1 LNTDSRCIVGWSQR
15 SLNTLRSIRGGIV
28 VTDSSQLSVIDPQLQ
43 PQFIQLDVLG
53 AMKVRG
59 TFDDRELLQ
68 SIRQR
73 RIAAFALDPPGLN
86 LQWRGRYFFWPELRD
101 AIAGNYEVVPSA
113 CEAVLM
119 VSKRPLI
126 H

>member
-1 LNTDSRCIVGWSQR
+1 
-15 SLNTLRSIRGGIV
+15 
-28 VTDSSQLSVIDPQLQ
+28 VIDPQLK
-43 PQFIQLDVLG
+43 PQFLDLMVLN
-53 AMKVRG
+53 AMKASG

-73 RIAAFALDPPGLN
+73 RIAAFALDPSGLD
-86 LQWRGRYFFWPELRD
+86 LQWRGRHFFWPELRA
-101 AIAGNYEVVPSA
+101 AIAGNYQVMPST

-119 VSKRPLI
+119 VPKPSLE